1 MANDWAIAKGQPVFA
16 MPANW
21 EIYSD
26 SAGRIRNKWL
36 LDFGLPDLVIAFP
49 GGHGTANMIE
59 QAMDRDVDVYDVSEH
74 LDEF

>member
-1 MANDWAIAKGQPVFA
+1 VLGVSETN
-16 MPANW
+16 
-21 EIYSD
+21 
-26 SAGRIRNKWL
+26 WL
-36 LDFGLPDLVIAFP
+36 LDFGLPDLVIACP